1 MPHFD
6 SRRPQEPSEPDRV
19 RVQGVASNLRNL
31 LRVSRLRNLLVANGP
46 RAFLIGG
53 GILLVVAAALSLLA
67 WHLPEAINPEAIGN
81 DRIAFDL
88 ADQGVP
94 VVQDPEEGGLPQTDV
109 WTVNPNGS
117 DPVNLTENESYFEET
132 PTWSPDGRRIAFV
145 SRNPKEQPLSG
156 GSIRVTDPDGSYGVE
171 ISLLGGESVY
181 EPSWSPDG
189 RTIAFWSPSS
199 GHIFLANADGSGTPK
214 RLPTP
219 GLSGCAARPEWSP
232 DGGRLAF
239 EGTSDDYGVDDGIF
253 MMNVSPEGHTSGD
266 ALGAIGNYGFF
277 YQKYPAWSPDGTQV
291 AFSAASNRARQGEIY
306 KFDLESLKM
315 TRLTHTPR
323 NIQDTQPTWS
333 PDGKHIAYVKERLA
347 RGTHS
352 SIYKM
357 RADGSNPT
365 PVFEVERKYAYN
377 PDWAP

>member
-1 MPHFD
+1 
-6 SRRPQEPSEPDRV
+6 
-19 RVQGVASNLRNL
+19 
-31 LRVSRLRNLLVANGP
+31 
-46 RAFLIGG
+46 LIGG
-53 GILLVVAAALSLLA
+53 GILLVVVAAVSLLA
-67 WHLPEAINPEAIGN
+67 WHNPDAINPDASNPDAIRNG
-81 DRIAFDL
+81 RIAFDL
-88 ADQGVP
+88 HEQGVP

-117 DPVNLTENESYFEET
+117 APVNLTDNESYFDET
-132 PTWSPDGRRIAFV
+132 PAWSPDGRRIAFA
-145 SRNPKEQPLSG
+145 SWNSKDQPAGSS
-156 GSIRVTDPDGSYGVE
+156 GSIRVTDPDGTYGVE
-171 ISLLGGESVY
+171 ISLLGVDSVY

-189 RTIAFWSPSS
+189 RKIAFWSPSS

-219 GLSGCAARPEWSP
+219 GFSGSGARPEWSP

-239 EGTSDDYGVDDGIF
+239 EGTSDDYGEADGIYL
-253 MMNVSPEGHTSGD
+253 MNVSPEGHTSD
-266 ALGAIGNYGFF
+266 ALGPIANYGFF
-277 YQKYPAWSPDGTQV
+277 YQEYPAWSPDGTQIV
-291 AFSAASNRARQGEIY
+291 FSAANNRARQGEIY
-306 KFDLESLKM
+306 KFDLKSLKV

-333 PDGKHIAYVKERLA
+333 PDGTHIAYVKERLA
-347 RGTHS
+347 RSTHS

-365 PVFEVERKYAYN
+365 PVFEVDRKYAYN